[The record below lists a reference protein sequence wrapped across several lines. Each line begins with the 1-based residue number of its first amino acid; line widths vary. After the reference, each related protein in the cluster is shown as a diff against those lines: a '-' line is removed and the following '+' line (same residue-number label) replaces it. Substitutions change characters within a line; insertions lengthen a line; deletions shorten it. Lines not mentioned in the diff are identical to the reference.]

1 MKKKEESEIK
11 RKEIEKKNM
20 MRKVGKDNKV
30 LIENKEDM
38 KKKIGKLKRMQ
49 MVDDEENREIV
60 RMREDIKKRKR
71 KQIVDN

>member
-38 KKKIGKLKRMQ
+38 KKKIGKLKRM
-49 MVDDEENREIV
+49 
-60 RMREDIKKRKR
+60 
-71 KQIVDN
+71 